1 MHLLLCAQLLA
12 LAAGLTAPP
21 PPLPPFALEGVVA
34 AARAFAAA
42 TPLQAPTG
50 LTRAS
55 YLPVIGGIVQYFRH
69 LQNAEG
75 AIIDQYR
82 GAETQ
87 YATPCFAFACATVV
101 SNGGDPSLLP
111 NCTAALGRAIE
122 ELATATC
129 ADGHCAFFGKPVVF
143 AYRILSKLVAPSVA
157 AGWRAGLLALDPWKD
172 YGFPSGNW
180 GLVAAVGE
188 FLRASVLGADA
199 NTTWFEDMLAY
210 QLGGQGHDQSY
221 SYTPNGLY
229 EDHSGDAGLNP
240 LPYDTF
246 PSSGYLTVLLHE
258 GYNGTFAPIIAEL
271 MERAAWSH
279 LLMQSPIGEIPTGG
293 RR

>member
-1 MHLLLCAQLLA
+1 MHLLLCAQLLT